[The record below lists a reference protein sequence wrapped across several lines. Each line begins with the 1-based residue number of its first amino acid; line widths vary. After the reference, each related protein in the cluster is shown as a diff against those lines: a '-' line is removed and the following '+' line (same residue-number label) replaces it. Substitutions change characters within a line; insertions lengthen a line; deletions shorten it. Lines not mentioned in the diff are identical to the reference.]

1 MKKIQH
7 TLAAN
12 KQDLFIKEL
21 FQLRNQFGSAIS
33 VQKKTLLEKINVE
46 QFKSKQMIELLYDTL
61 LFLLAYPDNKTIYT
75 LAEEK
80 LTMLENYVQAN
91 ETIQTKLYNTGVTG
105 SVICSQ
111 FSFEIVKWLR
121 KRFNSDVYLDSIAA
135 PDSQITYIISA
146 VMPQVES
153 EILQDE
159 NSTWKEWLKQCTT
172 EREDLLDTLL
182 NLFDQS
188 DIRPEVKD
196 ELWNALGIYVTVRLA
211 EHTRLPDHLIA
222 RYYHK
227 ALIKKGTIDEQDDE
241 KPVQIKLSTS
251 EAEKI
256 IECGRMILVRHSRE
270 FDPIS
275 FSELSFVSY
284 YHLHRGISI
293 ALLGMRPERRHPI
306 DSYMGY
312 IVFKNGLPLSYGG
325 SWILFDSARI
335 ALNIF
340 PSYRGGESAY
350 TFEQIL
356 KLHKHV
362 YRLNR
367 FSVDPYQIGK
377 HNSDGIN
384 SGSFWIYYKFGFRPM
399 REELKQLA
407 ASEHEVLKTKK
418 NYRSPA
424 SVLKKLANGR
434 LELIINKNSAV
445 RFDATD
451 SSIAYWKIV
460 KLKYGGNRKI
470 AEKESYDEIL
480 KFLKLPEIIN
490 DVTLQYV
497 IKNWCVLLMADSAKF
512 HSDKSL
518 AVTLKKLFLL
528 KAQYNEEEY
537 INLLQNNM
545 QLSEL
550 INATLNI
557 NFTQV
562 KNSLH

>member
-1 MKKIQH
+1 MKKLQH
-7 TLAAN
+7 TLRTD
-12 KQDLFIKEL
+12 KQDLLIKKL
-21 FQLRNQFGSAIS
+21 FQFRNQFGSAIS
-33 VQKKTLLEKINVE
+33 VQKKKLLEKINPE
-46 QFKSKQMIELLYDTL
+46 QIKNKQLMNLLYNML

-75 LAEEK
+75 LAKEK
-80 LTMLENYVQAN
+80 LFVLENYVKAN

-105 SVICSQ
+105 SVVCAQ

-121 KRFNSDVYLDSIAA
+121 KKFNTAVYLDSIAA
-135 PDSQITYIISA
+135 ADSQITYIVSA

-159 NSTWKEWLKQCTT
+159 NSTWKEWLKQCTA
-172 EREDLLDTLL
+172 EGEDLLDTLL
-182 NLFDQS
+182 KLFDQS

-196 ELWNALGIYVTVRLA
+196 ELWNALNIYVTVRLT
-211 EHTRLPDHLIA
+211 EHTRLPDRLTSTF
-222 RYYHK
+222 YHK
-227 ALIKKGTIDEQDDE
+227 SLIKKGTLDEQDDE
-241 KPVQIKLSTS
+241 KPVELKLTTS

-275 FSELSFVSY
+275 FSEPPFISFY
-284 YHLHRGISI
+284 QLQRGISI

-340 PSYRGGESAY
+340 PSYRGGESAN

-407 ASEHEVLKTKK
+407 ASEQELLKTTK

-434 LELIINKNSAV
+434 LELIMNKNSTV

-451 SSIAYWKIV
+451 LSIAYWNIV
-460 KLKYGGNRKI
+460 KIKYDGNRKI
-470 AEKESYDEIL
+470 AEQESYNELL
-480 KFLKLPEIIN
+480 KFMKIPELIK
-490 DVTLQYV
+490 DETAKYV
-497 IKNWCVLLMADSAKF
+497 IKNWSVILMADSSKLI
-512 HSDKSL
+512 SDKSL
-518 AVTLKKLFLL
+518 TEVLKKIFHL
-528 KAQYNEEEY
+528 KSQGNEEEY
-537 INLLQNNM
+537 IHLLQDHQ
-545 QLSEL
+545 QLSKL
-550 INATLNI
+550 IEATLNFNI
-557 NFTQV
+557 NS
-562 KNSLH
+562 N